1 MATAQRSNVISGNL
15 LPGGVLSD
23 KGSASRFPPKFV
35 TFRRLLPIQKPPSHG
50 ESQPTPRHIKGTE
63 REGVSIFVCWFFR
76 KLTCAAASPSRRLLF
91 GGDKPS
97 ATGCERIANFPPFSP
112 ETARERVSSPA
123 RRQHSAPP
131 THTETTF
138 Y

>member
-23 KGSASRFPPKFV
+23 KGSASRNLQV
-35 TFRRLLPIQKPPSHG
+35 T
-50 ESQPTPRHIKGTE
+50 ESRSQTPGHIKGTE

-76 KLTCAAASPSRRLLF
+76 KLTVAAASPSRRLLF